1 MKQLTTRG
9 AAALAVL
16 IYITTVAATPAAA
29 YIDPGSSSYIF
40 QLLIGGLMGVGLAV
54 GSFWHRIKAFF
65 GRSSESTGTD
75 DTER

>member
-1 MKQLTTRG
+1 MKQLIVRG

-16 IYITTVAATPAAA
+16 IYVTTVAATPAAA

-40 QLLIGGLMGVGLAV
+40 QLLIGGLMGLGIAV

-65 GRSSESTGTD
+65 GKSSEGTGTG